1 MHVVLDACVI
11 IFSYVLAW
19 YLRFKSG
26 LFQQDPWFLSLHEYM
41 GALLYI
47 VPGYLMLYYLFQ
59 LYTPKRVRGRRLEAW
74 NILQANTIVD
84 GVHIRVVY
92 YRASKLFQ
100 KNDRDFFLR
109 EYCDRDFYEKSCAAF
124 SAGYAE
130 ARL

>member
-1 MHVVLDACVI
+1 M
-11 IFSYVLAW
+11 
-19 YLRFKSG
+19 
-26 LFQQDPWFLSLHEYM
+26 EYSA
-41 GALLYI
+41 GKHDWA
-47 VPGYLMLYYLFQ
+47 
-59 LYTPKRVRGRRLEAW
+59 
-74 NILQANTIVD
+74 D

-130 ARL
+130 AVSYTHLDVYKRQGQARCKWIPPTSNMAGCVGKIS

>member
-1 MHVVLDACVI
+1 MSTSLHCSGLLNVVLFIPALYAETGTWTETG
-11 IFSYVLAW
+11 SM
-19 YLRFKSG
+19 
-26 LFQQDPWFLSLHEYM
+26 EYSA
-41 GALLYI
+41 GKHDWA
-47 VPGYLMLYYLFQ
+47 
-59 LYTPKRVRGRRLEAW
+59 
-74 NILQANTIVD
+74 D